1 MNSVRKI
8 IVTFFLFIVAV
19 ASSQKVWAW
28 DATDFIIYEPVEWDD
43 VCSYV
48 MLGDVEKIL
57 TDNGFH
63 VETEGKVYD
72 EMRQEYCRT
81 LVYRKSDVERAVVFF
96 HPEYEEQPMMVD
108 ITFPD
113 EELCM
118 AFCRNAILKM
128 NWSGDGVY
136 FIDGF
141 VESGV
146 LLEIKGNMVSV
157 IDNGPM

>member
-1 MNSVRKI
+1 MKMSRK
-8 IVTFFLFIVAV
+8 VGVLALSLIVAIISRV
-19 ASSQKVWAW
+19 ETWAW

-43 VCSYV
+43 VCSSV
-48 MLGDVEKIL
+48 MLGNVEKIL

-63 VETEGKVYD
+63 VETEGKGYD
-72 EMRQEYCRT
+72 EMRQDYCRT

-96 HPEYEEQPMMVD
+96 HPEYEDVSMRVD

-113 EELCM
+113 EEQCM
-118 AFCRNAILKM
+118 AFCRKAILSM

-141 VESGV
+141 AESGV
-146 LLEIKGNMVSV
+146 LLEIKGNTVSI